1 MMTPQF
7 LENPVWGL
15 PIVIY
20 PFFSGLVA
28 GSFVV
33 ASLSQLFG
41 LKKFEPVVKLA
52 AILSF
57 SMLLV
62 AALAPL
68 VDSLQPSRAII
79 ELYLRDHFPYSAL
92 GVFIIVWTL
101 YVILMVFEIYYVF
114 RPTNVQR
121 AGLPGLRGSIAGFL
135 TFGNADLSEDSRK
148 RDKKALAI
156 IAAIGVVLAFIF
168 HGYVGFIFG
177 AIKARALWSD
187 PLMPILFITSALVSG
202 MAFVI
207 LAYVIGFSFYSDKGK
222 VDTEVLDGLG
232 KYLLYAIFF
241 DLFLDLIE
249 CLFRVRAYSSLDVH
263 SGFARIFGLGGPLA
277 FNYLLLQL
285 MLGLIVPA
293 VLLTRPAVRRS
304 KVLVSIVSALV
315 LIGVYEMRYDT
326 VIGGQLLPKIGQ
338 QGLVVFDAPWIG
350 PEGILSA
357 IGLFGA
363 ALVALFSLGWLLGW
377 ENEPESGSET
387 D

>member
-1 MMTPQF
+1 MTPQF

-135 TFGNADLSEDSRK
+135 TFGNADLSGDSRK

>member
-135 TFGNADLSEDSRK
+135 TFGNADLSGDSRK

>member
-135 TFGNADLSEDSRK
+135 TFGNADLSGDSRK

-377 ENEPESGSET
+377 ENEPDSGSET

>member
-33 ASLSQLFG
+33 ASLSPLFG

-249 CLFRVRAYSSLDVH
+249 CLFKVRAYSSLDVH
-263 SGFARIFGLGGPLA
+263 SGFTRIFGLGGPLA

-285 MLGLIVPA
+285 ILGLIVPA

-377 ENEPESGSET
+377 ENEPDSGSET
-387 D
+387 N